1 MGNQQNHFKVI
12 LLTGQKYNRKCNEKK
27 NVAFMLLF
35 FSIPSLSYVVI
46 DSDSDNED
54 VPVKK
59 KPKIGEMRRKG
70 KYTTNL
76 EKELC
81 SAASPRTVISG

>member
-1 MGNQQNHFKVI
+1 
-12 LLTGQKYNRKCNEKK
+12 
-27 NVAFMLLF
+27 MLLF

-81 SAASPRTVISG
+81 SAASPRTVISGWELANILFWIIP

>member
-12 LLTGQKYNRKCNEKK
+12 LLAGEKYNRKCHEKK

-35 FSIPSLSYVVI
+35 FSVWPLSYVVI
-46 DSDSDNED
+46 DSGSDDDCLPE
-54 VPVKK
+54 KK
-59 KPKIGEMRRKG
+59 RPKIHDKSSKG

-81 SAASPRTVISG
+81 GAASPRTVISG

>member
-1 MGNQQNHFKVI
+1 MI

>member
-1 MGNQQNHFKVI
+1 MI

-81 SAASPRTVISG
+81 F